1 MENLLVYG
9 PQAKK
14 EGVIPLPVGENHKF
28 APVALGVSPSLND
41 LEKGT

>member
-14 EGVIPLPVGENHKF
+14 EGLIPLPVGENHKF
-28 APVALGVSPSLND
+28 APVALGVSFSSIAALD
-41 LEKGT
+41 F